1 MLTNMFEPMN
11 IFVNYLFIYI
21 LVDNFLFIKIVLIY
35 QQKRTVQLNII

>member
-1 MLTNMFEPMN
+1 MFEPMN